1 MNWILILITTIIL
14 IVSIRIWWLSLRRR
28 QDSHISQTLRFLHIK
43 IPKKAWDADQKWD
56 TTQSMKQNI
65 EIMNQI
71 LKNLNALTKT
81 NFISRKT
88 RQPYCSLE
96 ILVEKE
102 MIKYIMAVPAD
113 YVETFE
119 KFISSF
125 YPGSVIDYID
135 QPKLCETG
143 KYRAGASCQLSKSYH
158 YPLKT
163 YESFEVD
170 PMDSILASCSRVEY
184 DEKLLIQCIVSPL
197 HESRQ
202 SKIRKQ
208 IDDLKEGKPISWLKK
223 RRVKLTPSKED
234 DKEQAKKHH
243 RSSQQVWD
251 LEKKVEDELFDISIK
266 LFATS
271 PQPNRS
277 KTTIQ
282 DISRTL
288 NQYNYSGFNTITTR
302 ERDDTTFISS
312 VINRTFT
319 DRWLTWGFW
328 WTPRMILNI
337 KELSSI
343 IHFPHFKFNKNP
355 RIKRQ
360 NYKIV
365 PAPDNIPQEWLLIG
379 HNLYGWVKKEI
390 RLKFEDRFRHFYCI
404 GQTGTGKSTT
414 LLTMA
419 KEDLKAGY
427 GFCFIDPHGDFCEDL
442 LSYFPK
448 ERIDDLIYFN
458 AADFNYPLWLNVF
471 QVETEEEKDVIISD
485 LIDMFVAMYGH
496 EIFGPRI
503 QDYFRNA
510 AMCLMEQPDGGTISE
525 VVRLFTDQA
534 YQKIKVKNIKNPVVR
549 QWREKTYWSM
559 WDKEKQEMIPY
570 FQAKFSP
577 FTDSGIVRNIV
588 WQPKSS
594 FNMDEAMQQN
604 KIILVNLSKGLIGE
618 TNSQLIGRFLSTQ
631 IKVAALR
638 RANMDISERKP
649 FFLYIDEFQNYVSKS
664 IESVLSEARK
674 YRLWLSIAHQYIDQ
688 IKWDGK
694 WWVDL
699 SKAIFGNVGNIM
711 SLKVGAPDAEF
722 LEKEFAPEFS
732 QQDLVNMDKF
742 RGIIKIS
749 ADSMQSRPFSIAPI
763 NPYTNPRP
771 NSPEKISIIKQIAAL
786 KRWRKKELV
795 EKEIFFRVG
804 V

>member
-1 MNWILILITTIIL
+1 MNWILTLITVITITIAT
-14 IVSIRIWWLSLRRR
+14 RIGWLALRRR
-28 QDSHISQTLRFLHIK
+28 QDRHISQTLRFLHIK

-65 EIMNQI
+65 EIMNQV

-81 NFISRKT
+81 DFISRKT

-208 IDDLKEGKPISWLKK
+208 IDDLKDGKAISWLKK

-243 RSSQQVWD
+243 RSSQQVGD
-251 LEKKVEDELFDISIK
+251 LEKKAEDELFDISMK

-271 PQPNRS
+271 PQPNRP
-277 KTTIQ
+277 KNTIQ

-288 NQYNYSGFNTITTR
+288 NQYNYSGFNTITTK
-302 ERDDTTFISS
+302 ERDDTTFVSS
-312 VINRTFT
+312 IINRTFS

-360 NYKIV
+360 NYKII
-365 PAPDNIPQEWLLIG
+365 PAPDNIPQEWILLG
-379 HNLYGWVKKEI
+379 HNLYWWVKKEV

-404 GQTGTGKSTT
+404 GQTGTGKTT
-414 LLTMA
+414 NLLTMA

-442 LSYFPK
+442 LNYFPK
-448 ERIDDLIYFN
+448 DRIDDLIYFN
-458 AADFNYPLWLNVF
+458 VADFNYPLGLNVF
-471 QVETEEEKDVIISD
+471 QADTEEEKDVIISD
-485 LIDMFVAMYGH
+485 LIDMFVSMYGH

-510 AMCLMEQPDGGTISE
+510 AMLLMDQPDGGTISE
-525 VVRLFTDQA
+525 VVRVFTDPA
-534 YQKIKVKNIKNPVVR
+534 YQKIKLKNVKNPVVR

-594 FNMDEAMQQN
+594 FSMDEAMQTN

-674 YRLWLSIAHQYIDQ
+674 YRLWLGIAHQYIDQ
-688 IKWDGK
+688 IRWDGK

-699 SKAIFGNVGNIM
+699 SKAIFGNVGNIL

-732 QQDLVNMDKF
+732 QQDLINMDKF
-742 RGIIKIS
+742 KWIMKLS
-749 ADSMQSRPFSIAPI
+749 VDSMQTRPFSFTPI
-763 NPYTNPRP
+763 NPYTPADNT
-771 NSPEKISIIKQIAAL
+771 PEKKAIIKQIAAL